1 MIISKTPF
9 RVPVAGGGT
18 DLDFYYKKRGGVFYS
33 LAINQYVYV
42 FLKKRYLDKN
52 FLIQTTSTQFAK
64 TLNKIDHSLIKETLK
79 YFKINE
85 PVHVGVYTTIP
96 TLTGLGSSS
105 SLVVGL
111 INCIIKLKNIK
122 LNNKKIISIAYKIER
137 EICGYNGGWQ
147 DQIISQ
153 IGGFVKV
160 DISKNGQLKIKKIKK
175 SGTLNQLVNKNLML
189 VYTKLKRDSSTVI
202 LSQKKNKNFVIK
214 QYDLIK
220 PLTKEIPNALK
231 KKNPSLIAEIFK
243 RHWIIK
249 KKMSNQMSNKQI
261 NNQYDFL
268 VKNCNFLGG
277 KLIGAGGG
285 GFFLMI
291 TNNKQKA
298 IKLLKKNSISYLN
311 FKADNMGSRILK
323 DL

>member
-1 MIISKTPF
+1 MYAYP
-9 RVPVAGGGT
+9 
-18 DLDFYYKKRGGVFYS
+18 
-33 LAINQYVYV
+33 Q
-42 FLKKRYLDKN
+42 
-52 FLIQTTSTQFAK
+52 
-64 TLNKIDHSLIKETLK
+64 IDHNLIKETLK

-85 PVHVGVYTTIP
+85 PMHVGVYTTIP

-111 INCIIKLKNIK
+111 INCIIKFKNIK

-175 SGTLNQLVNKNLML
+175 SGTLNQLVNKNFML

-231 KKNPSLIAEIFK
+231 KKNPS
-243 RHWIIK
+243 
-249 KKMSNQMSNKQI
+249 
-261 NNQYDFL
+261 FL
-268 VKNCNFLGG
+268 
-277 KLIGAGGG
+277 
-285 GFFLMI
+285 
-291 TNNKQKA
+291 
-298 IKLLKKNSISYLN
+298 
-311 FKADNMGSRILK
+311 DP
-323 DL
+323 